1 MDHATV
7 VSEIVPHQSTGI
19 MPIYCA
25 WCGGRIGA
33 RMSSASND
41 PSHGICRNCMHR
53 LLKDIQA
60 ATKEKED

>member
-1 MDHATV
+1 
-7 VSEIVPHQSTGI
+7 
-19 MPIYCA
+19 
-25 WCGGRIGA
+25 
-33 RMSSASND
+33 MSSASND